1 VRDPGYPEAL
11 SALSDCLSR
20 LVVRGAVGSTSAR
33 VAEACET
40 ALKAAALGS
49 DNGSILASAPWT
61 ISMLGGLHLQGREFA
76 ERALRL
82 HPNSA
87 DVRTASGWSFSFG
100 GEPETALEQFEV
112 ARRLSPLDPRA
123 FLTQTATASAN
134 FFLRRF
140 EETVDWST
148 RVLQQKPT
156 WVPALRYRAAALAHL
171 GHTED
176 ARADITQLLAHQ
188 PACTLGWV
196 TVYKFRHP
204 WMQALFSE
212 GLRLAGLPE

>member
-1 VRDPGYPEAL
+1 
-11 SALSDCLSR
+11 
-20 LVVRGAVGSTSAR
+20 
-33 VAEACET
+33 
-40 ALKAAALGS
+40 
-49 DNGSILASAPWT
+49 
-61 ISMLGGLHLQGREFA
+61 
-76 ERALRL
+76 
-82 HPNSA
+82 
-87 DVRTASGWSFSFG
+87 
-100 GEPETALEQFEV
+100 
-112 ARRLSPLDPRA
+112 
-123 FLTQTATASAN
+123 
-134 FFLRRF
+134 
-140 EETVDWST
+140 VDWST

-212 GLRLAGLPE
+212 GLRLAGRTTSRRLATILAVNAVSFSSMMERDVSDQGRVNL